1 MSIPALFKDKT
12 FLPLFITQWIGAFN
26 DNVLKSAFT
35 FLVAYG
41 GLSLAGLSSDAAL
54 LIGAAVYV
62 APFMLASGL
71 SGALSDRFEKAD
83 IIRRTRLAEIALAL
97 VAGLALLS
105 QSVPL
110 LLICLFAYSTQSA
123 FFGPAKYSILPE
135 VLREDQLIEANA
147 WLESSTFMATLF
159 GLLFGGFLAGNGH
172 IGFIAGTL
180 FALAAISY
188 AVARMIPPV
197 GVAETGEPVDLH
209 PVSTSITAVKT
220 VFAKIR
226 LFRSAVGLAWFWSVG
241 LVVLTVFPDVAKS
254 QLNVSANVAN
264 VLIASFVVGIAMGT
278 AAVSRMLKGVISARH
293 VPIGALGMAIFLID
307 LAAATNAYGAAYPD
321 LADTGFATF
330 ISSWEG
336 MHVVLDMVAIAAFGG
351 VFTVPLYAILQA
363 QSEDDTRS
371 TAIAGSNI
379 ISAAMMV
386 VVTLVATLLMAAG
399 ISVSGVLVVLGIVN
413 VGVAIY
419 VVKLVPDE
427 VIKSLGAT
435 LVKLLFGARV
445 ENIEAYGD
453 GTEPAVVI
461 ANHTSFLDAILLGC
475 LLPGKPAF
483 AINSHIAQAWW
494 VKPAFLFFD
503 LVPVDPASPFS
514 VRKMVKIV
522 RDEGRRLVIFPE
534 GRLTVTGSLMKVYD
548 GPAMI
553 AAKADAPII
562 PVRIDGAQYSKF
574 SRLAGKLPL
583 KWFPK
588 VRLTVLPKTAIQ
600 VPEELFGRARRAWA
614 SRRLHDVMTDM
625 VFETSNIDQTLFGAL
640 IDAGAVHGKRKVIE
654 DIERNPI
661 GYRRIITGAFALG
674 AKFAENSEPASRLG
688 LLLPN
693 SSAAVVSFFA
703 CHAYGRTPAMLNFT
717 AGAAGVEAALT
728 AAEVKTVITSRRFVE
743 IGKLGPLVDAIGET
757 AKIVYLEDLR
767 EKIGLGAKLWAA
779 LKARV
784 PKLGLRLSGGHEM
797 KPAGEAVVLFTSGSE
812 GLPKGVVLSH
822 RNIQANRYQV
832 STLIDF
838 SAQDTVLNALPMFHS
853 FGLTAGTLLPLLSGV
868 KIFLYPSPLHY
879 RIVPE
884 IAYDT
889 NATIMFGTDTFLS
902 GYARLAHAYDFYSL
916 RYAFAG
922 AERVRPETRA
932 AWAEK
937 FGVRILEGYG
947 TTETAPVL
955 AINTPMNNQPGTV
968 GRLLPAM
975 ETRLEPVEGVDE
987 GGRLHVRGPNVMLG
1001 YLKVDNP
1008 GVIQPP
1014 EEGWHD
1020 TGDIVTIDD
1029 HGFIAI
1035 NGRAKRFA
1043 KIAGEMVS
1051 LASVEALAGEVWP
1064 GAQCIAVA
1072 LPHEKKG
1079 EQVILLSEAEDAD
1092 ARTLS
1097 QHAKSKGIGEIM
1109 VPKTVLS
1116 VEAIPML
1123 GTGKMDLGGAKK
1135 LAEDLF
1141 GKAGGK
1147 KAPARK
1153 SRSKAA

>member
-41 GLSLAGLSSDAAL
+41 GVSVAGLSSDAAL
-54 LIGAAVYV
+54 MVGAAVYV

-71 SGALSDRFEKAD
+71 AGALSDRFEKAI
-83 IIRRTRLAEIALAL
+83 IIRRTRFAEIALA
-97 VAGLALLS
+97 VIAGGALLA

-110 LLICLFAYSTQSA
+110 MLACLFAYSTQSA

-135 VLREDQLIEANA
+135 VLRKDQLIDANA
-147 WLESSTFMATLF
+147 WLESSTFIATLL
-159 GLLFGGFLAGNGH
+159 GLLFGGFLAGNGLV
-172 IGFIAGTL
+172 GLVAATL
-180 FALAAISY
+180 FVLAGVSY
-188 AVARMIPPV
+188 AVSRMIPPV
-197 GVAETGEPVDLH
+197 GTGEHDDPVDLN
-209 PVSTSITAVKT
+209 PVTTAFAAVKT
-220 VFAKIR
+220 VHAKIR
-226 LFRSAVGLAWFWSVG
+226 LFRSAIGLAWFWSVG

-264 VLIASFVVGIAMGT
+264 ILIASFVVGIAIGT
-278 AAVSRMLKGVISARH
+278 AAVSRLLKGVISARH
-293 VPIGALGMAIFLID
+293 VPLGALGMAIFLID
-307 LAAATNAYGAAYPD
+307 LAASAGAYSAAHPG
-321 LADTGFATF
+321 LADTGFAVF

-336 MHVVLDMVAIAAFGG
+336 VHVVLDMVAIAAFGG
-351 VFTVPLYAILQA
+351 FFTVPLYAILQA
-363 QSEDDTRS
+363 QSDDETRS
-371 TAIAGSNI
+371 SAIAGSNI

-386 VVTLVATLLMAAG
+386 TVTIAATLAMG
-399 ISVSGVLVVLGIVN
+399 SGVSVSSVLVLLGIVN

-419 VVKLVPDE
+419 VVKLLPDE
-427 VIKSLGAT
+427 VIKGVGAT

-483 AINSHIAQAWW
+483 AINTHIAKAWW

-553 AAKADAPII
+553 AAKAEAPII
-562 PVRIDGAQYSKF
+562 PVRIDGAQYSKV
-574 SRLAGKLPL
+574 SRLSGKLPL

-588 VRLTVLPKTAIQ
+588 VKLTVLPRTTIE
-600 VPEELFGRARRAWA
+600 VPEDLFGRKRRAWA

-625 VFETSNIDQTLFGAL
+625 VFATSNIDRTLFEAL
-640 IDAGAVHGKRKVIE
+640 IDAGKVHGKQKVVE

-674 AKFAENSEPASRLG
+674 AKFAEASAPGSRIG

-703 CHAYGRTPAMLNFT
+703 CHASGRTPAMLNFT
-717 AGAAGVEAALT
+717 AGATGIEAALT
-728 AAEVKTVITSRRFVE
+728 AAEVKTVVTSRRFVE
-743 IGKLGPLVDAIGET
+743 IGKLGPLVDVIGGH
-757 AKIVYLEDLR
+757 AKVIYLEDLR
-767 EKIGLGAKLWAA
+767 EEIGLGAKLRAS
-779 LKARV
+779 LMARF
-784 PKLGLRLSGGHEM
+784 PKLGLRLAGGHAM
-797 KPAGEAVVLFTSGSE
+797 TPDGEAVVLFTSGSE

-868 KIFLYPSPLHY
+868 KTFLYPSPLHY

-916 RYAFAG
+916 RYVFAG
-922 AERVRPETRA
+922 AERVRPETRS

-955 AINTPMNNQPGTV
+955 AINTPMNNRPGTV

-975 ETRLEPVEGVDE
+975 ETRLEPVEGVDD

-1014 EEGWHD
+1014 EDGWHD
-1020 TGDIVTIDD
+1020 TGDIVAIDED
-1029 HGFIAI
+1029 GFIAI

-1043 KIAGEMVS
+1043 KIGGEMVS
-1051 LASVEALAGEVWP
+1051 LAAVEALAGEVWP
-1064 GAQCIAVA
+1064 EAQSIAVA

-1079 EQVILLSEAEDAD
+1079 EQVVLLSEAANAEPRALSLH
-1092 ARTLS
+1092 AR
-1097 QHAKSKGIGEIM
+1097 AKGIGEIM
-1109 VPKTVLS
+1109 VPRTVYS
-1116 VEAIPML
+1116 VDAIPML
-1123 GTGKMDLGGAKK
+1123 GTGKMDLGGAKV
-1135 LAEDLF
+1135 LAEELF
-1141 GKAGGK
+1141 GKGSG
-1147 KAPARK
+1147 K
-1153 SRSKAA
+1153 SRRGKAA